1 MRCSSEKRKKRNSL
15 PNFHFIRK
23 LWGKNSSDTSTV
35 CHQKLCLPDTECS
48 GHRVKHSPQV
58 FSFILAATDFIKLCS
73 RWTSGNGPSGWN
85 LMSDLLNALWEGQE
99 RVETLTKQ
107 WPGKWCRQGAFVW
120 EDKAG
125 DAGPGLERETVRV
138 RGRGNVVESPQGL
151 LGKCSWMT
159 AFWNV
164 HKWRD
169 LIGQRLRLV

>member
-1 MRCSSEKRKKRNSL
+1 M
-15 PNFHFIRK
+15 
-23 LWGKNSSDTSTV
+23 
-35 CHQKLCLPDTECS
+35 
-48 GHRVKHSPQV
+48 
-58 FSFILAATDFIKLCS
+58 
-73 RWTSGNGPSGWN
+73 
-85 LMSDLLNALWEGQE
+85 
-99 RVETLTKQ
+99 
-107 WPGKWCRQGAFVW
+107 W